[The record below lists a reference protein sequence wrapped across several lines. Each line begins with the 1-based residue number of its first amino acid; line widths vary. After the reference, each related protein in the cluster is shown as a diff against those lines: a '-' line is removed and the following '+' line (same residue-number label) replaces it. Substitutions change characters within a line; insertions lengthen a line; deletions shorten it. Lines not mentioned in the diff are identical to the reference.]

1 MEYQSIL
8 TMRFKVIES
17 FHSLPNQIIT
27 KMQERNFLLFIVLVL
42 DFQKQPF
49 RVIRLQIPFLYQSLP
64 ALQQLRQRNVALVL
78 PLSLNF
84 VKITPQ
90 LIVKPRVDEN
100 PLENSR
106 SHLALSLWIGRTFL
120 LHFLKS
126 QSIGPNHKRNG
137 VK

>member
-126 QSIGPNHKRNG
+126 QSIGPNHKRNC